1 MVFLSQR
8 TASDYSY
15 SLSLYKISVIC
26 CPGECLTAE
35 HRLLYFAVCPSLPVT
50 VHTAVKTMNLNQRMK
65 KSRSKIK
72 NSDPAGKSATRGKER
87 KTNGAADEFSSLHT
101 GLSIF
106 ATPPDTRG
114 TGFASGDREH
124 QDRIRFFGQA
134 LETAAQAFC
143 SFFPDG
149 RFKAYNTAFLRLT
162 GYTSVELKLKLW
174 TRDLTPPKW
183 HEQERAVLEEL
194 RHTGRSQFYQKE
206 YVRKD
211 GSLIPVEVS
220 LHTVFE
226 KTSKVFYYCSFIR
239 DIAEPKRAE
248 QELQKANENLSGYVQ
263 ELEEHNRETE
273 LFSEMVSLLQ
283 ACATLEEVKSVIG
296 RLARGLFSAE
306 SGALYLFNSAYN
318 MLEPVAAWG
327 EEKNG
332 GQGLPSRE
340 CWGFRLGRQYLI
352 DARHPGLLCAHVKPP
367 LQTASLCV
375 PLMAQGETL
384 GLLHLQFNGNWL
396 RLTDESRER
405 QKRHKQQLAVAVA
418 ENVALSLS
426 NFKLRDRLYVQ
437 SIHDYLTGL
446 YNRRYMAELLEKELH
461 RMARKK
467 QTAGVIIIDIDRF
480 KTFND
485 TYGHE
490 AGDLVLREF
499 SSFLRKHV
507 REEDF
512 ACRYGGD
519 EFVVIL
525 PETSR
530 DNARQRA
537 EQLREG
543 VTHLGIRF
551 RGKPI
556 DGITLSLG
564 MAVYPHDGL
573 TVDAILSAADA
584 ALYRAKAEGRDRV
597 VTA

>member
-1 MVFLSQR
+1 M
-8 TASDYSY
+8 D
-15 SLSLYKISVIC
+15 
-26 CPGECLTAE
+26 
-35 HRLLYFAVCPSLPVT
+35 
-50 VHTAVKTMNLNQRMK
+50 LNKSMK
-65 KSRSKIK
+65 KSESKIK
-72 NSDPAGKSATRGKER
+72 NSDPAGKAAARKEN
-87 KTNGAADEFSSLHT
+87 KTNNAASAFASLPAT
-101 GLSIF
+101 LSIF
-106 ATPPDTRG
+106 AERPDYLNTGPPS
-114 TGFASGDREH
+114 ADREN
-124 QDRIRFFGQA
+124 QERIRFFAEA
-134 LETAAQAFC
+134 LETASQPFC
-143 SFFPDG
+143 SFLPDG
-149 RFKAYNTAFLRLT
+149 RLKAYNGAFVRST
-162 GYTSVELKLKLW
+162 GYTSGELNLKSW
-174 TRDLTPPKW
+174 TRDMTPLKW
-183 HEQERAVLEEL
+183 REQETAVLEEL
-194 RHTGRSQFYQKE
+194 RRTGRSQFYQKE

-211 GSLIPVEVS
+211 GSLILVEVS
-220 LHTVFE
+220 AHMLFE
-226 KTSKVFYYCSFIR
+226 KNSKDFYYCSFIR
-239 DIAEPKRAE
+239 DITETKRVE
-248 QELQKANENLSGYVQ
+248 QNLQKANENLSGYVQ
-263 ELEEHNRETE
+263 ELEEHSRETE
-273 LFSEMVSLLQ
+273 LFSELVSLLQ
-283 ACATLEEVKSVIG
+283 ACVTLEEVKSVIG
-296 RLARGLFSAE
+296 RLARGLFTAE
-306 SGALYLFNSAYN
+306 SGALFLLNAAYN
-318 MLEPVAAWG
+318 MLEPVAVWG
-327 EEKNG
+327 EEKNS
-332 GQGLPSRE
+332 GQSLSPRE
-340 CWGFRLGRQYLI
+340 CWGFRLGRLYLI
-352 DARHPGLLCAHVKPP
+352 DAEHPGLLCAHVKPP
-367 LQTASLCV
+367 LSGASLCV

-396 RLTDESRER
+396 RLSDEGRER
-405 QKRHKQQLAVAVA
+405 QKRHKQQLAVSVA

-467 QTAGVIIIDIDRF
+467 QTAGIIIIDIDRF

-543 VTHLGIRF
+543 ATHLGIRF

-564 MAVYPHDGL
+564 MAVYPYDGL
-573 TVDAILSAADA
+573 TVDAVLSAADA
-584 ALYRAKAEGRDRV
+584 ALYRAKTEGRDRV